1 MGAFYKGRHAGVG
14 AHCAALSFNGN
25 KMMTT
30 SGGGMLVSNDK
41 AIIDKAR
48 YLSTQARQPVA
59 HYEHVEIGYNYR
71 LSNVCA
77 AIGVGQLEQI
87 ESKVEKRRAHFDRY
101 VDAFS
106 KYDGMDFMP
115 EPEGYRST
123 RWLTCMTL
131 SKDMKVTRDDVQAA
145 CDAAN
150 IEVRALWN
158 PMHKQPVFKGN
169 KMIGGAVCEDLF
181 ERGLCLPSGSGMPVS
196 DQKRVIDVI
205 KSVIDG

>member
-1 MGAFYKGRHAGVG
+1 
-14 AHCAALSFNGN
+14 
-25 KMMTT
+25 
-30 SGGGMLVSNDK
+30 
-41 AIIDKAR
+41 
-48 YLSTQARQPVA
+48 
-59 HYEHVEIGYNYR
+59 
-71 LSNVCA
+71 
-77 AIGVGQLEQI
+77 
-87 ESKVEKRRAHFDRY
+87 
-101 VDAFS
+101 
-106 KYDGMDFMP
+106 
-115 EPEGYRST
+115 
-123 RWLTCMTL
+123 MTL